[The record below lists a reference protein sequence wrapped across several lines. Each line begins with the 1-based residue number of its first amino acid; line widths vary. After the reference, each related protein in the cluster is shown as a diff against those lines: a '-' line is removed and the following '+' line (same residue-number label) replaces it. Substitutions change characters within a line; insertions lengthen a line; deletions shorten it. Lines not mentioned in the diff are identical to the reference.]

1 LLKNLRYL
9 LQAKKKNEL
18 LKDIK
23 SLKLEKYIAEV
34 VSAIA
39 EAKLKNQADIAAA
52 VEICSLLHQRF
63 TDFSKLL
70 QDALLKQLNPGS
82 YSSNN
87 ISGEQKEKEDSAR
100 LARQKS
106 VLPLFIEL
114 YLVNVFRDISLN
126 KEKEMLVVTVLKKL
140 LSIGKN
146 IHNNIALAVIV
157 MSNYGRELTG
167 IIPQKQEVKEDDK
180 KDEKED
186 DSSKSETISTK
197 EENKSNDDDDIISVP
212 NEVKDR
218 LKVYISDYCNAVETQ
233 LNKAYENLKKMEKSN
248 HENSIAHGKINEE
261 RKEKYQKFQKV
272 FENYYN
278 NAKILFKY
286 VNKTIPEFKDDED
299 DSLGISFKI
308 SLNDKKLDTFQ
319 SDIWE
324 DEDSKVFYEQT
335 IDLKLMI
342 PKNLLK
348 SKKEK
353 KSENDIKDS
362 EKSSNENLEQASP
375 FAISEL
381 ELEKILKEKSEKM
394 EKNGDID
401 EVEPEDEPMTVED
414 KRNINPLALESI
426 LERLPYA
433 LNRDAIDQIAVDF
446 CFVNNKGS
454 MKKLIKTLV
463 NVPRQRL
470 DLLPYYSRLIST
482 LNRCFPEI
490 GESVINELEA
500 EFHRLQRKGDQMF
513 HEEKIKNIRFIGELT
528 KFRVTPLHVVFH
540 CIQVLL
546 GNFNGFNIDILCS
559 LLETCGRFLYRVPET
574 KVRLGNM
581 LEIMMR
587 KKAKQHIDNR
597 QNLLIENAYYQCNP
611 PEKII
616 KPAKQRSPIELYIRK
631 MIYED
636 LGKYTVDRISKQFR
650 KLNWDDPDVL
660 RVIFKV
666 FFKIWKLKYI
676 NIHLMSYLVVDLS
689 HYHPDFGV
697 AVVDNTI
704 EDIRIGLEQNNY
716 KHNQRRLAM
725 IKFLGELWIYHMIET
740 DTIFDILYT
749 LVTFGHDQ
757 GKPRPDELC
766 PLDAP
771 HDYFRIRLICTL
783 LDTCG
788 TCLKEDSRLN
798 IFLVLFQVYIKTK
811 FQPPTDILF
820 LIQDIFEVFQPN
832 KKLFNTYE
840 EACIELDRLV
850 LEDRKRNEPKVIYDG
865 TKSAPEEEADNDNDN
880 DNDDDDDDD
889 DDDEND
895 DDDDNNDE
903 VINHEEDE
911 DNEDDENENNE
922 NEDEILGDGND
933 EDVVV
938 YNQDDLKPT
947 EEEEEE
953 YKREFHQIMQESLDS
968 RKNERKIQQFDIP
981 IPMGIKKDLRDN
993 NSDSQDDDSEEEKNN
1008 VEFVLLT
1015 KKGNKQ
1021 QAKSLSVPN
1030 DCLFAVSAR
1039 NQREIERKE
1048 QMKLKKL
1055 VLNYEEQ
1062 EEKIRHNKR
1071 RMDNRRY
1078 YRDIWQ

>member
-1 LLKNLRYL
+1 MNAKRKELRALNETAWEKRIDLSKEKLDASIKKNTSFVKKLKVSLTSE
-9 LQAKKKNEL
+9 KKNEL

-63 TDFSKLL
+63 PEFSKLL
-70 QDALLKQLNPGS
+70 QDALLKQLSPGN
-82 YSSNN
+82 YSSSNL
-87 ISGEQKEKEDSAR
+87 SGEQKEKEDSTR
-100 LARQKS
+100 LARQKA

-140 LSIGKN
+140 LAIDKN
-146 IHNNIALAVIV
+146 IHNNIPLAVIV

-167 IIPQKQEVKEDDK
+167 IIPQKQETKEDGDK
-180 KDEKED
+180 NKNEE
-186 DSSKSETISTK
+186 DSSKNENTPTK
-197 EENKSNDDDDIISVP
+197 EDSSLNSDDDDIISVP

-218 LKVYISDYCNAVETQ
+218 LKVYILDYCKAVETQ
-233 LNKAYENLKKMEKSN
+233 LNKAFENLKKMEKSN
-248 HENSIAHGKINEE
+248 RENSIAHGKINEE
-261 RKEKYQKFQKV
+261 RKEKYQKFQKI

-286 VNKTIPEFKDDED
+286 VNKKIPEFKDDED
-299 DSLGISFKI
+299 DSLGVSFKI
-308 SLNDKKLDTFQ
+308 SLKDKKLDSFQ

-342 PKNLLK
+342 PKALLK
-348 SKKEK
+348 SKKDK
-353 KSENDIKDS
+353 KSDNDTKDS
-362 EKSSNENLEQASP
+362 EKSSNENLDQVSP
-375 FAISEL
+375 FSISEP
-381 ELEKILKEKSEKM
+381 ELEKILKEKSERM
-394 EKNGDID
+394 EKNEDVDD
-401 EVEPEDEPMTVED
+401 EEPEDEPITSED
-414 KRNINPLALESI
+414 KRNINPLALDAI
-426 LERLPYA
+426 LERLPFA

-446 CFVNNKGS
+446 CFVNTKSS

-470 DLLPYYSRLIST
+470 DLLPYYSRLVST
-482 LNRCFPEI
+482 LSKCFPEI
-490 GESVINELEA
+490 GDSVINELEA
-500 EFHRLQRKGDQMF
+500 EFHRFQKKSDQMF

-546 GNFNGFNIDILCS
+546 ENFNGFNIDILCS
-559 LLETCGRFLYRVPET
+559 LLETCGRFLYRIPET
-574 KVRLGNM
+574 KTRLGNM

-587 KKAKQHIDNR
+587 KKVKQHIDNR

-616 KPAKQRSPIELYIRK
+616 KPVKQRSPIELYIRK

-660 RVIFKV
+660 RVIYKV

-811 FQPPTDILF
+811 FQPPTDIIF

-850 LEDRKRNEPKVIYDG
+850 LEDRKRNEPKVIYD
-865 TKSAPEEEADNDNDN
+865 
-880 DNDDDDDDD
+880 
-889 DDDEND
+889 DDENED
-895 DDDDNNDE
+895 DEDDNNDE
-903 VINHEEDE
+903 VIDHEDE
-911 DNEDDENENNE
+911 DNEDNDNEDDENKDENLVDG
-922 NEDEILGDGND
+922 DE

-938 YNQDDLKPT
+938 YNQDDFKPT

-968 RKNERKIQQFDIP
+968 RRNERKVQQFDIP
-981 IPMGIKKDLRDN
+981 IPMGIKKDLKDN
-993 NSDSQDDDSEEEKNN
+993 NSDSQEEDSEEEKNN

-1030 DCLFAVSAR
+1030 DCVFAVSAR

-1062 EEKIRHNKR
+1062 EE
-1071 RMDNRRY
+1071 
-1078 YRDIWQ
+1078 

>member
-1 LLKNLRYL
+1 
-9 LQAKKKNEL
+9 
-18 LKDIK
+18 
-23 SLKLEKYIAEV
+23 
-34 VSAIA
+34 
-39 EAKLKNQADIAAA
+39 
-52 VEICSLLHQRF
+52 
-63 TDFSKLL
+63 
-70 QDALLKQLNPGS
+70 
-82 YSSNN
+82 
-87 ISGEQKEKEDSAR
+87 
-100 LARQKS
+100 
-106 VLPLFIEL
+106 
-114 YLVNVFRDISLN
+114 
-126 KEKEMLVVTVLKKL
+126 
-140 LSIGKN
+140 
-146 IHNNIALAVIV
+146 
-157 MSNYGRELTG
+157 
-167 IIPQKQEVKEDDK
+167 
-180 KDEKED
+180 
-186 DSSKSETISTK
+186 
-197 EENKSNDDDDIISVP
+197 
-212 NEVKDR
+212 
-218 LKVYISDYCNAVETQ
+218 
-233 LNKAYENLKKMEKSN
+233 
-248 HENSIAHGKINEE
+248 
-261 RKEKYQKFQKV
+261 
-272 FENYYN
+272 
-278 NAKILFKY
+278 
-286 VNKTIPEFKDDED
+286 
-299 DSLGISFKI
+299 
-308 SLNDKKLDTFQ
+308 
-319 SDIWE
+319 
-324 DEDSKVFYEQT
+324 
-335 IDLKLMI
+335 
-342 PKNLLK
+342 
-348 SKKEK
+348 
-353 KSENDIKDS
+353 
-362 EKSSNENLEQASP
+362 
-375 FAISEL
+375 
-381 ELEKILKEKSEKM
+381 
-394 EKNGDID
+394 
-401 EVEPEDEPMTVED
+401 
-414 KRNINPLALESI
+414 
-426 LERLPYA
+426 
-433 LNRDAIDQIAVDF
+433 
-446 CFVNNKGS
+446 
-454 MKKLIKTLV
+454 
-463 NVPRQRL
+463 
-470 DLLPYYSRLIST
+470 
-482 LNRCFPEI
+482 
-490 GESVINELEA
+490 
-500 EFHRLQRKGDQMF
+500 MF

-528 KFRVTPLHVVFH
+528 KFRITPLHVVFH

-546 GNFNGFNIDILCS
+546 NNFNGFNIDIVCS
-559 LLETCGRFLYRVPET
+559 LLETCGRFLYRIPET
-574 KVRLGNM
+574 KTRLGNM
-581 LEIMMR
+581 LDIMMR
-587 KKAKQHIDNR
+587 KKTVQHLDNR
-597 QNLLIENAYYQCNP
+597 QVLLIENAYYQCNP

-616 KPAKQRSPIELYIRK
+616 KPVKERSPIELYIRK

-650 KLNWDDPDVL
+650 KLNWDDPEVL
-660 RVIFKV
+660 RVIYKV

-704 EDIRIGLEQNNY
+704 EDIRVGLEQNNY

-749 LVTFGHDQ
+749 LVSFGHDQ
-757 GKPRPDELC
+757 GKPRPDEFS

-771 HDYFRIRLICTL
+771 HDFFRIRLIYTL

-811 FQPPTDILF
+811 FPPPTDILF

-840 EACIELDRLV
+840 EACIELDRLIM
-850 LEDRKRNEPKVIYDG
+850 EDRKRNEPKVIYDG
-865 TKSAPEEEADNDNDN
+865 TSNENKNDSDNDNDDIDNDNDNDN

-895 DDDDNNDE
+895 DDDDENIIE
-903 VINHEEDE
+903 GEDE
-911 DNEDDENENNE
+911 DNEDDDNENN
-922 NEDEILGDGND
+922 DDGKLVDGDD

-993 NSDSQDDDSEEEKNN
+993 NSDSQEDDSEEEKNN

-1062 EEKIRHNKR
+1062 EEKSRQKK

-1078 YRDIWQ
+1078 YRDWK

>member
-1 LLKNLRYL
+1 
-9 LQAKKKNEL
+9 
-18 LKDIK
+18 
-23 SLKLEKYIAEV
+23 
-34 VSAIA
+34 
-39 EAKLKNQADIAAA
+39 
-52 VEICSLLHQRF
+52 
-63 TDFSKLL
+63 
-70 QDALLKQLNPGS
+70 
-82 YSSNN
+82 
-87 ISGEQKEKEDSAR
+87 
-100 LARQKS
+100 
-106 VLPLFIEL
+106 
-114 YLVNVFRDISLN
+114 
-126 KEKEMLVVTVLKKL
+126 
-140 LSIGKN
+140 
-146 IHNNIALAVIV
+146 
-157 MSNYGRELTG
+157 
-167 IIPQKQEVKEDDK
+167 
-180 KDEKED
+180 
-186 DSSKSETISTK
+186 
-197 EENKSNDDDDIISVP
+197 
-212 NEVKDR
+212 
-218 LKVYISDYCNAVETQ
+218 
-233 LNKAYENLKKMEKSN
+233 
-248 HENSIAHGKINEE
+248 
-261 RKEKYQKFQKV
+261 
-272 FENYYN
+272 
-278 NAKILFKY
+278 
-286 VNKTIPEFKDDED
+286 
-299 DSLGISFKI
+299 
-308 SLNDKKLDTFQ
+308 
-319 SDIWE
+319 
-324 DEDSKVFYEQT
+324 
-335 IDLKLMI
+335 
-342 PKNLLK
+342 
-348 SKKEK
+348 
-353 KSENDIKDS
+353 
-362 EKSSNENLEQASP
+362 
-375 FAISEL
+375 
-381 ELEKILKEKSEKM
+381 
-394 EKNGDID
+394 
-401 EVEPEDEPMTVED
+401 MTVED